1 MSELFDA
8 VDALV
13 ASRAT
18 LPPPAERRRLRQAHG
33 LTLDEVA
40 TALRVRRATVGGW
53 EAGRTEP
60 RPPERDAYARL
71 LKRLAEL
78 YPAGTAEAGTGTP
91 EGAAGSGPTDAG
103 KPRGAAG
110 RGPTAGPAPGD
121 EPSAGAE
128 QGVIA
133 GSGTESGSRGATA
146 DAAEPGAEGGSARA
160 SEPALPSGPGVTTGP
175 EAAPG
180 THAASPPSCKAGG
193 TTAPPASAAPGAG
206 GEPGADGEPDST
218 GVPAPAA
225 TASVAGSRGTASTP
239 RPAIGH
245 GAAAETGTAVGPVSA
260 AAPPPAPRTA
270 PTSDE
275 SAAPRPSGAPAPAP
289 RTAGVPRPAAGA
301 PRSPVPGSRVANRP
315 TARGEARSAPGAD
328 PYAHGPLLVVDAGE
342 GRQVTGYGIGGLIV
356 DVPAKS
362 LPALVEWALAEARL
376 GAARLHGSGRDADPL
391 LVLTEAA
398 CRRYGLPATL
408 SQEERLA
415 GRLPDGHK
423 VLGQLDRA
431 DWRLTR
437 RGFGPWARVYRPVQ
451 GGRRQ
456 CVQLCLPSWGAL
468 DPRSWRHAAE
478 LEPAGLA
485 RVLGTYAR
493 RVTTPRG
500 STAVTGLELMTALNP
515 PTRAGEP
522 DADGRRHKEHRPGSL
537 GEAPLD
543 CAPCEAPDGHPLLA
557 GLPRFHQRGPDEM
570 LFEEA
575 YDWARELTDDE
586 CMRRHLVGIDV
597 NLAFGAAAN
606 GAVVGLAAPPVHVTD
621 PEFDPALPG
630 SWLVDLSHVDLSH
643 VLVARQWRRLEGELL
658 PSPFTPSG
666 ERPAGP
672 AWYATPTV
680 AYAVELGYEVAPV
693 EAWVRQDR
701 GRYLDAWYKRLRDAY
716 VDTMADL
723 GVAEKLPPERFLSA
737 MEGCK
742 ERDPELAVVLDAVKS
757 TVKGGIGKLRER
769 ARGGGWKPGQAWPA
783 LARPTWRPDIRAAVI
798 SRARVNMHR
807 KMLALAAATGRYPV
821 AVLSDCA
828 VYAADGPSP
837 LDVLPYDA
845 EGKTVPG
852 GFRLGVSPGMVK
864 HEGTRTT
871 LWAEE
876 VREKYGAN
884 LNLARYIKTGE
895 VTAHDDGE

>member
-1 MSELFDA
+1 MI
-8 VDALV
+8 

-40 TALRVRRATVGGW
+40 TALRVRRATVSGW

-71 LKRLAEL
+71 LKQLAEL
-78 YPAGTAEAGTGTP
+78 YPAEKADTGESADAVGSSDAGGVNGAAGAGPSDAGGLKGAAGAGSPDAGGLKGAAGTGSTDAGGVK
-91 EGAAGSGPTDAG
+91 GAAGARPTDAGDLKGAAGAGPTDAG
-103 KPRGAAG
+103 GVKGAAG
-110 RGPTAGPAPGD
+110 ARPTDAGGITGAAGAGPTHPVEPKGTAGRATVMGQAPTD
-121 EPSAGAE
+121 EPSA
-128 QGVIA
+128 
-133 GSGTESGSRGATA
+133 
-146 DAAEPGAEGGSARA
+146 DAQQ
-160 SEPALPSGPGVTTGP
+160 
-175 EAAPG
+175 
-180 THAASPPSCKAGG
+180 
-193 TTAPPASAAPGAG
+193 
-206 GEPGADGEPDST
+206 
-218 GVPAPAA
+218 
-225 TASVAGSRGTASTP
+225 
-239 RPAIGH
+239 
-245 GAAAETGTAVGPVSA
+245 GAAHVETG
-260 AAPPPAPRTA
+260 
-270 PTSDE
+270 
-275 SAAPRPSGAPAPAP
+275 
-289 RTAGVPRPAAGA
+289 
-301 PRSPVPGSRVANRP
+301 PGSRVAPAVVAEPEAAVSPVSAPRNAPPQAPPQEAAAPRRAGTPASRTPGAPRP
-315 TARGEARSAPGAD
+315 AGGASRSPAPGSRSRTEREARSAAGDD
-328 PYAHGPLLVVDAGE
+328 PYAHGPLLVLDAGAD
-342 GRQVTGYGIGGLIV
+342 RQVTGYGVGGLV
-356 DVPAKS
+356 LDVPARS
-362 LPALVEWALAEARL
+362 LPALVEWTLAEARL

-398 CRRYGLPATL
+398 CRRYGLPVTL
-408 SQEERLA
+408 SQEERLT
-415 GRLPDGHK
+415 GRLSDGHK

-431 DWRLTR
+431 GWRLTK
-437 RGFGPWARVYRPVQ
+437 RGFGPWARVYRPVRD
-451 GGRRQ
+451 GRRQ

-478 LEPAGLA
+478 LEPAELA

-493 RVTTPRG
+493 RVMTPRG

-515 PTRAGEP
+515 PTRASEP

-537 GEAPLD
+537 GEHPVD

-606 GAVVGLAAPPVHVTD
+606 GAVVGLATPPEHVTN
-621 PEFDPALPG
+621 PAFDPALPG
-630 SWLVDLSHVDLSH
+630 SWLVDLSHVDLSR
-643 VLVARQWRRLEGELL
+643 VLVAGQGRRVEGELL
-658 PSPFTPSG
+658 PSPFTPTG

-680 AYAVELGYEVAPV
+680 AYAVELGYDVAPL
-693 EAWVRQDR
+693 EAWVRRDK

-716 VDTMADL
+716 VATMADL
-723 GVAEKLPPERFLSA
+723 GVGEKLSPEQFLSA

-876 VREKYGAN
+876 VREKYGPN